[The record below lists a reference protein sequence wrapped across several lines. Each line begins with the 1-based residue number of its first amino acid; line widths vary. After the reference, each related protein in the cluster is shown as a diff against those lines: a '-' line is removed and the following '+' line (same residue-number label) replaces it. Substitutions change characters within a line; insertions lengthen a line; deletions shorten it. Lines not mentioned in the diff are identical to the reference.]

1 MTGVQTCALP
11 IYYSATTREAQA
23 GTFTLTAPVTAANAS
38 MLLRVMEA
46 NVTNLNAADSPKV
59 PTATA
64 GVDASGYL
72 WPDITDVASLNAAA
86 SIEPVTGMKVRVAIE
101 RDGLTVTQVYVCWD
115 QNQTRT

>member
-1 MTGVQTCALP
+1 
-11 IYYSATTREAQA
+11 
-23 GTFTLTAPVTAANAS
+23 

-46 NVTNLNAADSPKV
+46 NVTNLNAADSPKI
-59 PTATA
+59 PTGVAN
-64 GVDASGYL
+64 VDASGYL

-101 RDGLTVTQVYVCWD
+101 REGLKVTQVYVCWD